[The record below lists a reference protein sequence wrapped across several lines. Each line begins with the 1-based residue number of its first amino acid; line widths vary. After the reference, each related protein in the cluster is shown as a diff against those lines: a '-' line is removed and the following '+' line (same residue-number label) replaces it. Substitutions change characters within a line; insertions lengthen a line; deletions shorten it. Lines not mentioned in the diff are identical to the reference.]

1 MCVPRGGDVS
11 REGAGALAQKNQLAS
26 LFERS
31 EPDTHTHT
39 HTRPPPF
46 ESKAQDLESVSNSE
60 FKPANSCGCTVTQQV
75 SDDSVW
81 TDKYTPCEKANPYYA
96 RYLADFSCK
105 AGKKEFAC

>member
-1 MCVPRGGDVS
+1 M
-11 REGAGALAQKNQLAS
+11 
-26 LFERS
+26 
-31 EPDTHTHT
+31 
-39 HTRPPPF
+39 
-46 ESKAQDLESVSNSE
+46 
-60 FKPANSCGCTVTQQV
+60 TQQV